1 MPREER
7 QPFTAT
13 GGYVARKQ
21 FRFHG
26 KPYAPGD
33 NFPWRQLSCSVRK
46 LRQLYEQRY
55 IEPKG
60 DGASVEEKP
69 EEETTT
75 QETTT
80 QETTTPEAFEFD
92 PDVHT
97 IDREDGKWYVCKGSK
112 RLLQI
117 TPKEGKR
124 LDKRVNPD
132 KVRPDEIVQ
141 SEE

>member
-7 QPFTAT
+7 QPFTTT
-13 GGYVARKQ
+13 GDYVARKQ

-26 KPYAPGD
+26 RGYSPGD
-33 NFPWRQLSCSVRK
+33 EFPWRTLSCSTRK

-60 DGASVEEKP
+60 DGASVESKP
-69 EEETTT
+69 EKKEPEAEETKA
-75 QETTT
+75 
-80 QETTTPEAFEFD
+80 PEAFEFN

-97 IDREDGKWYVCKGSK
+97 IEKDGKEWFIVKGKK
-112 RLLQI
+112 RLLQV
-117 TPKEGKR
+117 TQKEGKR

-132 KVRPDEIVQ
+132 TVRPAEIVQ
-141 SEE
+141 PEEE

>member
-1 MPREER
+1 MRREER

-13 GGYVARKQ
+13 GEYVARKQ

-26 KPYAPGD
+26 RPYAPGD
-33 NFPWRQLSCSVRK
+33 DFPWRTLSCSVRK
-46 LRQLYEQRY
+46 LTQLYNQRY

-60 DGASVEEKP
+60 DGASVETKP
-69 EEETTT
+69 EEPTTEEETKA
-75 QETTT
+75 
-80 QETTTPEAFEFD
+80 PEAFEFE

-97 IDREDGKWYVCKGSK
+97 IEKEDGNWFVMKGK
-112 RLLQI
+112 TRLLQI

-132 KVRPDEIVQ
+132 TVRAEEIIEP
-141 SEE
+141 EE